1 MKINTSKRK
10 VISSSP
16 KNITI
21 ENESIEIVEELKFSG
36 SVPPNLSLN
45 VKRIAMANS
54 TFGTPK
60 KSARSF
66 RDISTKFKLRLK
78 QNNALIQPIAIHG
91 SKT

>member
-1 MKINTSKRK
+1 MKINTSKCK

-45 VKRIAMANS
+45 VKKIAMANS

-60 KSARSF
+60 SF

-78 QNNALIQPIAIHG
+78 QNNALILPIAIHG